1 MHKEN
6 ITGYTLQKITMCEFI
21 SDYEYNKLFKQRMDK
36 LAEEEE
42 ELQPDLEKVGATFSG
57 LNKRPVDIQVADYDN
72 NHSLILL
79 LSKFNFFS
87 YDSLDGGSSRV
98 TGPFSL

>member
-1 MHKEN
+1 
-6 ITGYTLQKITMCEFI
+6 MCEFM
-21 SDYEYNKLFKQRMDK
+21 SDYEYSKLFKRRMDQ

-42 ELQPDLEKVGATFSG
+42 EEQQQELEKVEEQP
-57 LNKRPVDIQVADYDN
+57 LVASSRNYDN

-79 LSKFNFFS
+79 LSKSNFFS

-98 TGPFSL
+98 TGPSSL

>member
-1 MHKEN
+1 
-6 ITGYTLQKITMCEFI
+6 MCEFV
-21 SDYEYNKLFKQRMDK
+21 SDYEYSKLFKRRMNK

-42 ELQPDLEKVGATFSG
+42 EVQQPELEK
-57 LNKRPVDIQVADYDN
+57 VDIQVPNYDN

-79 LSKFNFFS
+79 LSKSNFFS

-98 TGPFSL
+98 TGPSSL